1 MKKLATKLLCGILLS
16 SVMLCGCNQ
25 VTETTSAISETQTET
40 TATTTETEPA
50 PTQTEDTRPEINVD
64 NMMKVADLYASKVP
78 DGKNAVEIYADGVR
92 GFGFYSVD
100 NGVLNFGY
108 DFENGSRFDIRIS
121 SGKRTAKISIDLIY
135 KGGKRLYAEGDTGI
149 DTFEKLID
157 DLVADTATY
166 VNYIEKSAVDSYAEN
181 IKKDIPVMYSRFI
194 VLADKAFPELG
205 LKLEDLG
212 VDLGTKYRTV
222 DPAQLMSME
231 PSVTKTLEYKN
242 GVSTKG
248 NKLWTD
254 YFYNAVGIM
263 GGTTRKDWRS
273 VYGQSSATM
282 LNHSDQVQLVAGRP
296 SSGKKYAVLYYYTP
310 NNDVTGESEMFSIQ
324 IDDASTKKTK
334 KLSVSMAYEL
344 QLKQISVGKG
354 VTAPKYTYWV
364 NIKAKPG
371 QYDKV
376 FASKESLKKYAS
388 VNLFVRNKKGI
399 GVSAWGKKANI
410 DKLKKSFEADG
421 CTYYTKDQIIDKL
434 WEHHENFLESIDSG
448 MKNMDT
454 SLADIGV
461 NWKKKS

>member
-1 MKKLATKLLCGILLS
+1 MKKIVTKLLCGILLF
-16 SVMLCGCNQ
+16 SVVLCGCNQ
-25 VTETTSAISETQTET
+25 TTETTEPSVTESQTEV
-40 TATTTETEPA
+40 TTTETETETTPA
-50 PTQTEDTRPEINVD
+50 PVETPARPEINVD
-64 NMMKVADLYASKVP
+64 NMMKVADLYASKEP
-78 DGKNAVEIYADGVR
+78 EGKSAVEIYADGIR
-92 GFGFYSVD
+92 GSGYYSVD

-108 DFENGSRFDIRIS
+108 MFENGSRFDIRIS
-121 SGKRTAKISIDLIY
+121 SGKRTAKISFDLIY
-135 KGGKRLYAEGDTGI
+135 KGGKRFYGEGDTGI
-149 DTFEKLID
+149 DTFEKFID

-166 VNYIEKSAVDSYAEN
+166 VNYIEKSAIDSYSEN

-212 VDLGTKYRTV
+212 IDLGTKYRTV

-248 NKLWTD
+248 KKLWTD
-254 YFYNAVGIM
+254 YFYNAVGVM
-263 GGTTRKDWRS
+263 GGMTRKDWRS

-282 LNHSDQVQLVAGRP
+282 LDQSDKLQFVAGRP
-296 SSGKKYAVLYYYTP
+296 SSGKKYAVLYYYTMD
-310 NNDVTGESEMFSIQ
+310 NAVTGESEMFSVQ

-334 KLSVSMAYEL
+334 KIKVSMAYEL
-344 QLKQISVGKG
+344 QMKQVSVGKG

-364 NIKAKPG
+364 NINAKPG

-388 VNLFVRNKKGI
+388 VDLFVRNKKGI

-410 DKLKKSFEADG
+410 DKLKKSFETDG

-434 WEHHENFLESIDSG
+434 WEHHENFLASIDFG
-448 MKNMDT
+448 MTTMDT

-461 NWKKKS
+461 NWKN

>member
-1 MKKLATKLLCGILLS
+1 MRIFLSKLLCGILLL
-16 SVMLCGCNQ
+16 SVILCGCNQ
-25 VTETTSAISETQTET
+25 VTETTVPSTSDTESPT
-40 TATTTETEPA
+40 SATTVAETEPV
-50 PTQTEDTRPEINVD
+50 PTESDPEINVD
-64 NMMKVADLYASKVP
+64 NMMKVADLYASKQP
-78 DGKNAVEIYADGVR
+78 EGKFAVEIYADGVR
-92 GFGFYSVD
+92 GNGFYSVH

-121 SGKRTAKISIDLIY
+121 SGKRTAKISLDLIY

-149 DTFEKLID
+149 ETFEKLID

-212 VDLGTKYRTV
+212 INLGTKYRNV
-222 DPAQLMSME
+222 DPTQLMSME

-248 NKLWTD
+248 KKLWTD
-254 YFYNAVGIM
+254 YFYNAVGVM

-282 LNHSDQVQLVAGRP
+282 LNHGDQVQLVAGRP

-334 KLSVSMAYEL
+334 KISVSMAYEL

-376 FASKESLKKYAS
+376 FESKESLKKY
-388 VNLFVRNKKGI
+388 VTVDFFITNKNGT
-399 GVSAWGKKANI
+399 GTSAWGKKANI
-410 DKLKKSFEADG
+410 SKLKETLAKEG
-421 CTYYTKDQIIDKL
+421 CTYYTKDEVIDRL
-434 WEHHENFLESIDSG
+434 WEHHENFLESIEYG
-448 MKNMDT
+448 MNEIDL
-454 SLADIGV
+454 SLADIGI
-461 NWKKKS
+461 NWKK